1 MKVAFSRYS
10 RAAVKAKIFS
20 FKRVLYLTSLDYL
33 CELKVSNCTQNM
45 LTSGAKLIPKCK
57 SLILYINVT

>member
-20 FKRVLYLTSLDYL
+20 INQVLYLTSLDYL
-33 CELKVSNCTQNM
+33 CELKFKG
-45 LTSGAKLIPKCK
+45 LKLYTKYVNFWCK
-57 SLILYINVT
+57 INS